1 MFNKI
6 VLAIP
11 HSVGTFNES
20 LWSDSSVRSDAD
32 RWTDWHTDK
41 VFKSTNPKVAS
52 VIGKVSR
59 FDCDLERL
67 LDDPLEAVGQGIAY
81 SKAESGATR
90 KVTTELLNKA
100 LGHWYDYQTNLEHEL
115 DDNSLIIDCHSFPS
129 DLSDVD
135 ICIGFNDDDTT
146 PSKAVIELVKN
157 HFEDLGYKVGVN
169 NPYSNSIAPKSNVKY
184 KSLMIELNKRIYLN
198 EKTLQ
203 EKAYSYKVH
212 NQINSLYTKL
222 LKALA

>member
-6 VLAIP
+6 ILAIP

-20 LWSDSSVRSDAD
+20 LWSDPSVRSDAD

-41 VFKSTNPKVAS
+41 VFNSTKNQVTS
-52 VIGKVSR
+52 VIGEVSR

-67 LDDPLEAVGQGIAY
+67 LDDPLEAVGQGIIY
-81 SKAESGATR
+81 SKAQSGATR
-90 KVTTELLNKA
+90 EVTTELLNSS
-100 LGHWYDYQTNLEHEL
+100 LGHWYDYQTNLENEIE
-115 DDNSLIIDCHSFPS
+115 DNSLIIDCHSFPS
-129 DLSDVD
+129 DLADVD

-146 PSKAVIELVKN
+146 PSKEIIELVKK
-157 HFEDLGYKVGVN
+157 HFEDFGFKVGVN
-169 NPYSNSIAPKSNVKY
+169 NPYSNSIAPKSNIKY

-203 EKAYSYKVH
+203 EKSYSYKVH
-212 NQINSLYTKL
+212 NHLNSLYDKL
-222 LKALA
+222 LKAHA